1 MMRVGRPPNNQ
12 VVKKVD
18 PQKIRSAG
26 NLPCQFPVGITG
38 SRVSRWMIMNQ
49 NKAIR
54 LMENHR
60 VKDISWVRNC
70 FIQASFGENQ

>member
-1 MMRVGRPPNNQ
+1 MLPGGSTYDDMVE
-12 VVKKVD
+12 
-18 PQKIRSAG
+18 KIDSEKIGCAGNPFCHLPVRSAWRR
-26 NLPCQFPVGITG
+26 I
-38 SRVSRWMIMNQ
+38 SRGMIMNQ

-60 VKDISWVRNC
+60 VKDISRVRNC

>member
-1 MMRVGRPPNNQ
+1 MLPGGSTYDDMVEKIDSEKIGRACNPFCHLP
-12 VVKKVD
+12 V
-18 PQKIRSAG
+18 RSARRR
-26 NLPCQFPVGITG
+26 I
-38 SRVSRWMIMNQ
+38 SRGMIMNQ

>member
-1 MMRVGRPPNNQ
+1 MLPGGSTYNDMVEKIDSEKIGRACNPFCHLP
-12 VVKKVD
+12 V
-18 PQKIRSAG
+18 RSARRR
-26 NLPCQFPVGITG
+26 I
-38 SRVSRWMIMNQ
+38 SRGMIMNQ